1 MPYEKGTVTMNNLKF
16 TLALIIFIALLVVA
30 GCGQEESDPRAMGD
44 LCGVIL
50 AGSSEEYPTKLREAS
65 VGSDLVDQ
73 FPPVSLNCS
82 STSKD
87 GVSRRRSIYITFED
101 DHGAV
106 AVAAVLHENEEIS
119 KQKSEINQT
128 FYRLDLIFEEKEL
141 EEGHFLLGWSS
152 NHPRV
157 EEAQNLHAES
167 VESISLA
174 DIVSR
179 LSEERTEN

>member
-1 MPYEKGTVTMNNLKF
+1 M
-16 TLALIIFIALLVVA
+16 
-30 GCGQEESDPRAMGD
+30 SDP
-44 LCGVIL
+44 CGAIF
-50 AGSSEEYPTKLREAS
+50 AGSSEEYPDKLRETS
-65 VGSDLVDQ
+65 VGSDLVEQ

-128 FYRLDLIFEEKEL
+128 FYGLDLIFEEMEL
-141 EEGHFLLGWSS
+141 EEGYFLLGWSS
-152 NHPRV
+152 KHPRV
-157 EEAQNLHAES
+157 EEAQNLY
-167 VESISLA
+167 VESDESTSLA

-179 LSEERTEN
+179 LTVERAEQ

>member
-1 MPYEKGTVTMNNLKF
+1 MNTLKHIPVIIILTAF
-16 TLALIIFIALLVVA
+16 LAIA
-30 GCGQEESDPRAMGD
+30 GCGQGESKPGTMNDP
-44 LCGVIL
+44 CGVIF
-50 AGSSEEYPTKLREAS
+50 AGSSEEYPDKLREAS

-87 GVSRRRSIYITFED
+87 GVGRRRSIYITFED

-106 AVAAVLHENEEIS
+106 AVAAVLHEKEEIS
-119 KQKSEINQT
+119 KQKNEIIQT
-128 FYRLDLIFEEKEL
+128 FYRLDLIFEEMEL

-152 NHPRV
+152 KHPRV

-167 VESISLA
+167 DESISLA

-179 LSEERTEN
+179 LSEERAEN

>member
-1 MPYEKGTVTMNNLKF
+1 MNTLK
-16 TLALIIFIALLVVA
+16 LIPALIILTALLA
-30 GCGQEESDPRAMGD
+30 IASCGQEESEPGTMSDP
-44 LCGVIL
+44 CGVIF
-50 AGSSEEYPTKLREAS
+50 AGSSEEYPDKLREAS

-87 GVSRRRSIYITFED
+87 GVGRRRSIYITFED

-106 AVAAVLHENEEIS
+106 AVAAVLHEKEEIS
-119 KQKSEINQT
+119 KQKNEIIQT
-128 FYRLDLIFEEKEL
+128 FYRLDLIFEEMEL

-152 NHPRV
+152 KHPRV

-167 VESISLA
+167 DESISLA

-179 LSEERTEN
+179 LSEERAEN